1 MRAEPEKP
9 PVILDDSAL
18 GKESPNDADEAQ
30 SPEEALEE
38 AQQDEPEDAP
48 QDATGDA
55 EETAPEDEPTQ
66 PDTGPELGPGEE
78 LEDEELLQRTAAL
91 LFASPEPLSEGRLCT
106 LLEKPHPARVQL
118 ALESL
123 AERLAGSGLP
133 IVLRAIA
140 GGWRMMTDASQAET
154 IARLVKSR
162 SVDKI
167 SPAALETLSI
177 VAYRQPVTKAEIEAI
192 RGVDSGAILRS
203 LVDRGLARVA
213 GRANQPGSPLQYGTT
228 REFLDRFGLASLKDL
243 PRDGELVRG

>member
-1 MRAEPEKP
+1 MLGCMRAEPEQA
-9 PVILDDSAL
+9 PVIRDESA
-18 GKESPNDADEAQ
+18 P
-30 SPEEALEE
+30 LEE
-38 AQQDEPEDAP
+38 TPSERDDPGTPADDLGPADA
-48 QDATGDA
+48 
-55 EETAPEDEPTQ
+55 
-66 PDTGPELGPGEE
+66 GPELGPGEE
-78 LEDEELLQRTAAL
+78 LEDEELLQRAAAL
-91 LFASPEPLSEGRLCT
+91 LFASPEPLSEGRLGT
-106 LLEKPHPARVQL
+106 LLEKPHPGRVKL
-118 ALESL
+118 VLETL
-123 AERLAGSGLP
+123 AERLGSSGLP

-140 GGWRMMTDASQAET
+140 GGWRLLTDPSQSET